1 MPQDRLYA
9 GDKSGE
15 IPILPLG
22 SMAWWAFQSSI
33 CQGCNNAE
41 IPAGASES
49 DLECIRGNFVVS
61 GSTLALE
68 SLHLKL

>member
-15 IPILPLG
+15 IPILQLG
-22 SMAWWAFQSSI
+22 SMAWWAFQSS
-33 CQGCNNAE
+33 NAE

-49 DLECIRGNFVVS
+49 NASVGIL
-61 GSTLALE
+61 
-68 SLHLKL
+68 